1 MRPNTAKQKLKAGLP
16 ILGASVSAA
25 SPLVAETLGHLGYDW
40 LLLDLQHGENNLGN
54 IGSLLTA
61 VSATPTIPWVRVV
74 SNDGPLIQRVLD
86 LGAYGVVVPLVN
98 NAREAEAAV
107 RAMRY
112 PPKGDRS
119 WGPIR
124 GALYGGSDYFSG
136 AENELMLVV
145 MIETAEG
152 IKNADEIL
160 AVDGVDGCLIG
171 TNDFSLSFGLSP
183 RPVPDTTP
191 MDPRVEEAATQVLE
205 AAQRHGKGRPLH
217 HRCRHGERAHPP
229 GLPDHLDARGRWR
242 DAGRLRREP
251 GSRARR
257 RRHDPEQQVRL
268 RWPAAETPAREMRA
282 GSR

>member
-1 MRPNTAKQKLKAGLP
+1 MRPNTAKRKLQAGLP

-25 SPLVAETLGHLGYDW
+25 SPLVAETLGQMGYDW

-54 IGSLLTA
+54 IGALLTA
-61 VSATPTIPWVRVV
+61 VSTTPTIPWVRVV

-86 LGAYGVVVPLVN
+86 LGAYGVVVPLIN

-124 GALYGGSDYFSG
+124 GALYGGSDYF
-136 AENELMLVV
+136 AEAERELMLVV

-152 IKNADEIL
+152 IRNADEIL

-183 RPVPDTTP
+183 RPVPDASP
-191 MDPRVEEAATQVLE
+191 MDLRVEEAAEQVLA
-205 AAQRHGKGRPLH
+205 AAQKHGKGPGLFTTDGRMA
-217 HRCRHGERAHPP
+217 GERIRQ
-229 GLPDHLDARGRWR
+229 GFRVISLLGDV
-242 DAGRLRREP
+242 AG
-251 GSRARR
+251 
-257 RRHDPEQQVRL
+257 
-268 RWPAAETPAREMRA
+268 MRA
-282 GSR
+282 GCAANLATVRAVADEITAEPSV

>member
-1 MRPNTAKQKLKAGLP
+1 MRPNTAKRKLKAGQP

-25 SPLVAETLGHLGYDW
+25 SPLVAETLGHMGYDW

-74 SNDGPLIQRVLD
+74 SNDGPMIQRVLD
-86 LGAYGVVVPLVN
+86 LGAYGVVVPLIN
-98 NAREAEAAV
+98 NADEAAAAV

-124 GALYGGSDYFSG
+124 GALYGGSDYF
-136 AENELMLVV
+136 AEAERELMCVV

-152 IKNADEIL
+152 IANADEIL

-183 RPVPDTTP
+183 RPAPDTTP
-191 MDPRVEEAATQVLE
+191 MDPRVEQAAAEVLA
-205 AAQRHGKGRPLH
+205 AAQRHGKG
-217 HRCRHGERAHPP
+217 P
-229 GLPDHLDARGRWR
+229 GLFTT
-242 DAGRLRREP
+242 DAGMASERIRQGFRIISML
-251 GSRARR
+251 G
-257 RRHDPEQQVRL
+257 DVGG
-268 RWPAAETPAREMRA
+268 MRA
-282 GSR
+282 GCGENLRQVRAAADTAGGTASA

>member
-1 MRPNTAKQKLKAGLP
+1 MRPNTAKRKLQAGLP

-25 SPLVAETLGHLGYDW
+25 SPLVAETLGHMGYDW

-61 VSATPTIPWVRVV
+61 VSATATIPWVRVV

-86 LGAYGVVVPLVN
+86 LGAYGVVVPLIN
-98 NAREAEAAV
+98 NAAEAAAAV

-124 GALYGGSDYFSG
+124 GALYGGSDYF
-136 AENELMLVV
+136 AEAERELMLVV
-145 MIETAEG
+145 MIETADG
-152 IKNADEIL
+152 IENIDEIM

-183 RPVPDTTP
+183 RPVPDTSP
-191 MDPRVEEAATQVLE
+191 MDPRVEEAAAQVLA
-205 AAQRHGKGRPLH
+205 AAQKHGKGPGLFTTDAGMA
-217 HRCRHGERAHPP
+217 GERIRQ
-229 GLPDHLDARGRWR
+229 GFRIISMLGDV
-242 DAGRLRREP
+242 AG
-251 GSRARR
+251 
-257 RRHDPEQQVRL
+257 
-268 RWPAAETPAREMRA
+268 MRA
-282 GSR
+282 GCGANLSAVRAVADEIAPAPAS

>member
-1 MRPNTAKQKLKAGLP
+1 MRPNTAKRKLQAGLP

-54 IGSLLTA
+54 IGALLTA

-86 LGAYGVVVPLVN
+86 LGAYGVVVPLIN
-98 NAREAEAAV
+98 NAGEAEAAV

-124 GALYGGSDYFSG
+124 GALYGGSDYF
-136 AENELMLVV
+136 AEAERELMCVV

-152 IKNADEIL
+152 IANADEIM
-160 AVDGVDGCLIG
+160 AVDGIDGYFIG
-171 TNDFSLSFGLSP
+171 RGDLTVALGAP
-183 RPVPDTTP
+183 A
-191 MDPRVEEAATQVLE
+191 MDAPAIMIAVGQIVAAARKVGKSILMM
-205 AAQRHGKGRPLH
+205 AAN
-217 HRCRHGERAHPP
+217 
-229 GLPDHLDARGRWR
+229 
-242 DAGRLRREP
+242 
-251 GSRARR
+251 
-257 RRHDPEQQVRL
+257 
-268 RWPAAETPAREMRA
+268 AAEASGFEALGADSFIIGSDQGLMRQAGAKVVADFRALPAKSA
-282 GSR
+282 

>member
-1 MRPNTAKQKLKAGLP
+1 MRPNTAKRKLQAGLP

-25 SPLVAETLGHLGYDW
+25 SPLVAETMGHLGYDW
-40 LLLDLQHGENNLGN
+40 VLLDLQHGENNLGN
-54 IGSLLTA
+54 IGALLTA
-61 VSATPTIPWVRVV
+61 VSATPTSPWVRVV

-86 LGAYGVVVPLVN
+86 LGAYGVVVPMIN

-124 GALYGGSDYFSG
+124 GALYGGPDYF
-136 AENELMLVV
+136 AEAERELMLVV
-145 MIETAEG
+145 MIETADG

-183 RPVPDTTP
+183 RPVPDASP
-191 MDPRVEEAATQVLE
+191 MDPRVEEAAQRVLE
-205 AAQRHGKGRPLH
+205 AAKRHGKGPGLFTTDGGMA
-217 HRCRHGERAHPP
+217 GERVRQGFRIISLLGDVA
-229 GLPDHLDARGRWR
+229 GLR
-242 DAGRLRREP
+242 AGCVANLR
-251 GSRARR
+251 
-257 RRHDPEQQVRL
+257 QVRAVADEVA
-268 RWPAAETPAREMRA
+268 PAT
-282 GSR
+282 

>member
-1 MRPNTAKQKLKAGLP
+1 MRPNTAMRKLQAGLP

-25 SPLVAETLGHLGYDW
+25 SPLVAETMGHMGYDW
-40 LLLDLQHGENNLGN
+40 ILLDLQHGENNLGN
-54 IGSLLTA
+54 IGALLTA
-61 VSATPTIPWVRVV
+61 VSATPSIPWVRVV

-86 LGAYGVVVPLVN
+86 LGAYGVVVPLIN

-124 GALYGGSDYFSG
+124 GALYGGPDYF
-136 AENELMLVV
+136 AEAERELMLVV

-183 RPVPDTTP
+183 RPVPDASP
-191 MDPRVEEAATQVLE
+191 MDPRVEEAAQQVLE
-205 AAQRHGKGRPLH
+205 AAKRHGKGPGLFTTDGGMA
-217 HRCRHGERAHPP
+217 GERIKQGFRIISLLGDVA
-229 GLPDHLDARGRWR
+229 GL
-242 DAGRLRREP
+242 
-251 GSRARR
+251 
-257 RRHDPEQQVRL
+257 
-268 RWPAAETPAREMRA
+268 RA
-282 GSR
+282 GCGANLRHVRAVAEEIAPASRTL

>member
-1 MRPNTAKQKLKAGLP
+1 MRPNTAKRKLQAGLP
-16 ILGASVSAA
+16 ILGASISAA
-25 SPLVAETLGHLGYDW
+25 SPLVAETMGHLGYDW

-74 SNDGPLIQRVLD
+74 ANDGPLIQRVLD
-86 LGAYGVVVPLVN
+86 LGAYGVVVPLIN
-98 NAREAEAAV
+98 NAAEAAAAV

-124 GALYGGSDYFSG
+124 GALYGGPDYF
-136 AENELMLVV
+136 AEAERELMLVV

-152 IKNADEIL
+152 IANADEIL

-171 TNDFSLSFGLSP
+171 TNDFSLSFGLPP

-191 MDPRVEEAATQVLE
+191 MDPRVEEAAAQVLA
-205 AAQRHGKGRPLH
+205 AAQRHGKG
-217 HRCRHGERAHPP
+217 P
-229 GLPDHLDARGRWR
+229 GLFTT
-242 DAGRLRREP
+242 DAGMAAERVRQGFRIISMLGDVGGMRAACGENLR
-251 GSRARR
+251 
-257 RRHDPEQQVRL
+257 QVRTVADAL
-268 RWPAAETPAREMRA
+268 ATGPGA
-282 GSR
+282 